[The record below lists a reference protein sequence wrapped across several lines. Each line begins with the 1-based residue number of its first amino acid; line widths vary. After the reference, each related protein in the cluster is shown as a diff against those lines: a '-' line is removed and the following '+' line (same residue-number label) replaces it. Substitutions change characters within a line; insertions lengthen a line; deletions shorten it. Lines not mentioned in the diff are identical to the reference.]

1 MADFTI
7 ELRNVVAMVGADH
20 IGLDDYPIFDEQ
32 YREFLNAKI
41 IDHYYYR
48 EIGLETVDMFIRQ
61 LRTKMHEIMP
71 YYNKW
76 YAAEDRMADI
86 DPLSTQDVH
95 SKGAVNSQSSSST
108 KQKHGEKASNT
119 TDSTSKSAGRTVQ
132 SETPQTMLSGNQDY
146 ATAASDNHSTV
157 DGTNKVRSDGS
168 SETSS
173 DTTNSAG
180 SGNESH
186 SWGYTGH
193 APALIDAWRST
204 FANIDMMVIDE
215 LETLFMG
222 IYSSNDGFTGRRHT
236 GYGLWY

>member
-7 ELRNVVAMVGADH
+7 ELRNVVGMVGADH
-20 IGLDDYPIFDEQ
+20 IGLSDYPIFDEQ

-41 IDHYYYR
+41 IDHYWYR

-61 LRTKMHEIMP
+61 LRTKMNEIMP

-76 YAAEDRMADI
+76 YQAEDRMADI
-86 DPLSTQDVH
+86 DPLSTQDIH
-95 SKGAVNSQSSSST
+95 STGSAQSHSSSST
-108 KQKHGEKASNT
+108 KQRHSEKSDNT
-119 TDSTSKSAGRTVQ
+119 IDSTSTSKGRTVQ

-146 ATAASDNHSTV
+146 ATAASDNHSSA
-157 DGTNKVRSDGS
+157 DGINKVHNAGHSDS
-168 SETSS
+168 SA
-173 DTTNSAG
+173 DNSATAG

-186 SWGYTGH
+186 SWGYSGH

-215 LETLFMG
+215 LESLFMG
-222 IYSSNDGFTGRRHT
+222 IYSSNDGFTGRRHS

>member
-7 ELRNVVAMVGADH
+7 ELRNVVGMLGADN
-20 IGLDDYPIFDEQ
+20 IGLSDYPIFDEQ

-48 EIGLETVDMFIRQ
+48 EIGVETVDMFIRQ
-61 LRTKMHEIMP
+61 LRTKMLEIMP

-76 YAAEDRMADI
+76 YQAEDMMADI
-86 DPLSTQDVH
+86 NPLSTQDVH
-95 SKGAVNSQSSSST
+95 STGSAHSHSGSST
-108 KQKHGEKASNT
+108 TQKQHEKADNT
-119 TDSTSKSAGRTVQ
+119 TTGSNSSKGRTVQ

-146 ATAASDNHSTV
+146 ATAASDNHSTA
-157 DGTNKVRSDGS
+157 DGTTNVHSAGS
-168 SETSS
+168 LESAADSSTSS
-173 DTTNSAG
+173 G
-180 SGNESH
+180 SGNEAH
-186 SWGYTGH
+186 TWGYSGH

-215 LETLFMG
+215 LESLFMG
-222 IYSSNDGFTGRRHT
+222 IYSSNDGFTGRRHS

>member
-7 ELRNVVAMVGADH
+7 ELRKVVDMVGADH
-20 IGLDDYPIFDEQ
+20 IGLSDYPIFDEQ
-32 YREFLNAKI
+32 YREFLNSKI

-76 YAAEDRMADI
+76 YLAENMMADI
-86 DPLSTQDVH
+86 NPLSTQDMH
-95 SKGAVNSQSSSST
+95 SKGNSNSHASSST
-108 KQKHGEKASNT
+108 KQKYGEKASNVT
-119 TDSTSKSAGRTVQ
+119 KSVSSSKGRTVD
-132 SETPQTMLSGNQDY
+132 SETPQTMLAGNQDY
-146 ATAASDNHSTV
+146 ATAARDNHSSA
-157 DGTNKVRSDGS
+157 DGTNDVKSSGT
-168 SETSS
+168 SETSAAS
-173 DTTNSAG
+173 TNSAG

-186 SWGYTGH
+186 TWGYSGH

-204 FANIDMMVIDE
+204 FANVDMMIIDE
-215 LETLFMG
+215 LEVLFMG
-222 IYSSNDGFTGRRHT
+222 IYSSNDGFTGRRHS

>member
-7 ELRNVVAMVGADH
+7 ELRNVVDLVGSDH
-20 IGLDDYPIFDEQ
+20 VGLSDYPIFDEQ

-61 LRTKMHEIMP
+61 LRTKMWEIMP

-76 YAAEDRMADI
+76 YQAEDIMAGI
-86 DPLSTQDVH
+86 NPLSTQDMH
-95 SKGAVNSQSSSST
+95 SKGSAQSHSSSSS
-108 KQKHGEKASNT
+108 KQKRSEKSSNLIKGT
-119 TDSTSKSAGRTVQ
+119 TSSKARTVD

-146 ATAASDNHSTV
+146 ATAARDNHSNG
-157 DGTNKVRSDGS
+157 DSTNDVHSAGS
-168 SETSS
+168 ADSSS
-173 DTTNSAG
+173 DNSATAG
-180 SGNESH
+180 SGNETH
-186 SWGYTGH
+186 SWGYSGH
-193 APALIDAWRST
+193 APALVDAWRST

-222 IYSSNDGFTGRRHT
+222 IYSSNDGFTGRRHA

>member
-7 ELRNVVAMVGADH
+7 ELRSVVDMVGADH
-20 IGLDDYPIFDEQ
+20 IGLSDYPIFDEQ

-61 LRTKMHEIMP
+61 LRTKMNEIMP

-76 YAAEDRMADI
+76 YQAEDYMADI
-86 DPLSTQDVH
+86 NPLSTQDMH
-95 SKGAVNSQSSSST
+95 STGSAQSHSSST
-108 KQKHGEKASNT
+108 TKQKRSEKADNT
-119 TDSTSKSAGRTVQ
+119 IDSTSKSKSRTVQ

-146 ATAASDNHSTV
+146 ATAASDNHSNADAAT
-157 DGTNKVRSDGS
+157 KVHNTGS
-168 SETSS
+168 SDSS
-173 DTTNSAG
+173 ADNSATAG
-180 SGNESH
+180 SGNETH
-186 SWGYTGH
+186 SWGYSGH

-215 LETLFMG
+215 LESLFMG
-222 IYSSNDGFTGRRHT
+222 IYSSNDGFTGRRHS

>member
-7 ELRNVVAMVGADH
+7 ELRNVVTMVGADH
-20 IGLDDYPIFDEQ
+20 VGLSDYPIFDEQ

-41 IDHYYYR
+41 IDHYWYR
-48 EIGLETVDMFIRQ
+48 EIGQETVDMFIRQ
-61 LRTKMHEIMP
+61 LRTKMFEIMP

-76 YAAEDRMADI
+76 YQAENYMADI
-86 DPLSTQDVH
+86 NPLSTQDMH
-95 SKGAVNSQSSSST
+95 SAGSAQSHSSSST
-108 KQKHGEKASNT
+108 TQKNDEKADNVTNANSG
-119 TDSTSKSAGRTVQ
+119 SKGRTVQ

-146 ATAASDNHSTV
+146 ATAATDNHSSAE
-157 DGTNKVRSDGS
+157 GTHEVHSAGS
-168 SETSS
+168 LKSSTDNSTSG
-173 DTTNSAG
+173 G

-186 SWGYTGH
+186 MWGYSGH

-222 IYSSNDGFTGRRHT
+222 IYSTNDGFTGRRHH

>member
-20 IGLDDYPIFDEQ
+20 IGLSDYPIFDEQ

-41 IDHYYYR
+41 IDHYWYR

-76 YAAEDRMADI
+76 YQAENYMTDI
-86 DPLSTQDVH
+86 NPLSTQDMH
-95 SKGAVNSQSSSST
+95 STGSARSHSDTSATQKQREKGSTST
-108 KQKHGEKASNT
+108 KSESRTKA
-119 TDSTSKSAGRTVQ
+119 RTVD
-132 SETPQTMLSGNQDY
+132 SETPQTMLAGNQDY
-146 ATAASDNHSTV
+146 ATAARDNHSS
-157 DGTNKVRSDGS
+157 GDGS
-168 SETSS
+168 NDVKSSGSLETSS
-173 DTTNSAG
+173 DSTNSSG
-180 SGNESH
+180 SGNETH
-186 SWGYTGH
+186 AWGYSGH
-193 APALIDAWRST
+193 APALIDAWRAT
-204 FANIDMMVIDE
+204 FTNVDMMVIDE

-222 IYSSNDGFTGRRHT
+222 IYSSNDAFTGRRHP

>member
-7 ELRNVVAMVGADH
+7 ELRNVVDMVGADNV
-20 IGLDDYPIFDEQ
+20 GLSDYPIFDEQ

-76 YAAEDRMADI
+76 YQAEDRMADI
-86 DPLSTQDVH
+86 DPLSTQDMH
-95 SKGAVNSQSSSST
+95 SKGSANSRASSST
-108 KQKHGEKASNT
+108 KQKHDEMSSNLTKSTTNSKA
-119 TDSTSKSAGRTVQ
+119 RTVD
-132 SETPQTMLSGNQDY
+132 SETPQTMLAGNQDY
-146 ATAASDNHSTV
+146 ATAARDNHSSG
-157 DGTNKVRSDGS
+157 DGTNDVKSSGS
-168 SETSS
+168 MESS
-173 DTTNSAG
+173 VDSTNSAG

-193 APALIDAWRST
+193 APALIDAWRAT

-222 IYSSNDGFTGRRHT
+222 IYSSNDGFTGRRHP
-236 GYGLWY
+236 GYGLW

>member
-7 ELRNVVAMVGADH
+7 ELRHVVERVGADN
-20 IGLDDYPIFDEQ
+20 IGLSDYPIFDEQ

-61 LRTKMHEIMP
+61 LRTKMAEIMP

-76 YAAEDRMADI
+76 YQAEDMMAAI

-95 SKGAVNSQSSSST
+95 SKGSANSHASSSA
-108 KQKHGEKASNT
+108 KQKRGDKASILT
-119 TDSTSKSAGRTVQ
+119 KSESITKARTVD
-132 SETPQTMLSGNQDY
+132 SETPQTMLAGNKDY
-146 ATAASDNHSTV
+146 ATAARDNHSSG
-157 DGTNKVRSDGS
+157 DGTNDVKS
-168 SETSS
+168 SGLSEISTDS
-173 DTTNSAG
+173 TNSSG
-180 SGNESH
+180 GGNESH
-186 SWGYTGH
+186 SWGYSGH

-204 FANIDMMVIDE
+204 FANIDMMIIEE

-222 IYSSNDGFTGRRHT
+222 IYSSNDGFSGRRHH

>member
-7 ELRNVVAMVGADH
+7 ELRNVVALVGADH
-20 IGLDDYPIFDEQ
+20 IGLSDYPIFDEQ

-61 LRTKMHEIMP
+61 LRTKMAEIMP

-76 YAAEDRMADI
+76 YRAEDMMADI
-86 DPLSTQDVH
+86 DPLSTQDMR
-95 SKGAVNSQSSSST
+95 SKGSANSHATSSA
-108 KQKHGEKASNT
+108 KQKRGEKATNLTKSV
-119 TDSTSKSAGRTVQ
+119 SSSKARTID
-132 SETPQTMLSGNQDY
+132 SETPQTMLAGNQDY
-146 ATAASDNHSTV
+146 ATAARDNHSSS
-157 DGTNKVRSDGS
+157 DGANDVKSSGS
-168 SETSS
+168 SELSS

-186 SWGYTGH
+186 TWGYTGH

-222 IYSSNDGFTGRRHT
+222 IYSSNDGFTGRRRH

>member
-7 ELRNVVAMVGADH
+7 ELRNVVDMVGADH
-20 IGLDDYPIFDEQ
+20 IGLSDYPIFDEQ

-41 IDHYYYR
+41 LDHYWYR

-61 LRTKMHEIMP
+61 LRSKMNEIMP

-76 YAAEDRMADI
+76 YQAEDMMSNI
-86 DPLSTQDVH
+86 DPLSTQDMH
-95 SKGAVNSQSSSST
+95 SKGSVNTHASSSM
-108 KQKHGEKASNT
+108 KQKHGEKSSNVIKSVSNT
-119 TDSTSKSAGRTVQ
+119 KARTVD
-132 SETPQTMLSGNQDY
+132 SETPQTMLAGNQDY
-146 ATAASDNHSTV
+146 ATAARDNHSSGDSANDV
-157 DGTNKVRSDGS
+157 SASGS
-168 SETSS
+168 SEMNNDATSS
-173 DTTNSAG
+173 SG

-186 SWGYTGH
+186 TWGYTGH

-222 IYSSNDGFTGRRHT
+222 IYSSNDSFTGRRHH

>member
-1 MADFTI
+1 
-7 ELRNVVAMVGADH
+7 MVGADH
-20 IGLDDYPIFDEQ
+20 IGLSDYPIFDEQ

-41 IDHYYYR
+41 IDHYWYR

-76 YAAEDRMADI
+76 YLAENYMADI
-86 DPLSTQDVH
+86 NPLSTQDVH
-95 SKGAVNSQSSSST
+95 STGSAQSHSSSSS
-108 KQKHGEKASNT
+108 KEKHGESSDNT
-119 TDSTSKSAGRTVQ
+119 IDSTSKSKGRTVQ

-146 ATAASDNHSTV
+146 ATAATDNHSAA
-157 DGTNKVRSDGS
+157 DGITKVHNAGS
-168 SETSS
+168 SESS
-173 DTTNSAG
+173 ADNSATTG
-180 SGNESH
+180 SGNETH
-186 SWGYTGH
+186 SWGYSGH
-193 APALIDAWRST
+193 APTLIDAWRST

-222 IYSSNDGFTGRRHT
+222 IYSSNDGFTGRRHP

>member
-7 ELRNVVAMVGADH
+7 ELRNVVDMVGADN
-20 IGLDDYPIFDEQ
+20 IGLSDYPIFDEQ

-61 LRTKMHEIMP
+61 LRTKMAEIMP

-76 YAAEDRMADI
+76 YRAEDMMAGI
-86 DPLSTQDVH
+86 DPLSTQDMR
-95 SKGAVNSQSSSST
+95 SKGSANSHTTSSA
-108 KQKHGEKASNT
+108 KQKHGEESSNHIKGVSSSKA
-119 TDSTSKSAGRTVQ
+119 RTVD
-132 SETPQTMLSGNQDY
+132 SETPQTMLAGNQDY
-146 ATAASDNHSTV
+146 ATAARDTHSSGDSANDV
-157 DGTNKVRSDGS
+157 KSSGS
-168 SETSS
+168 SETTS
-173 DTTNSAG
+173 DSTNSAG
-180 SGNESH
+180 SGNESRT
-186 SWGYTGH
+186 WGYSGH

-222 IYSSNDGFTGRRHT
+222 IYSSNDGFTGRRHH

>member
-20 IGLDDYPIFDEQ
+20 VGLSDYPLFDEQ

-41 IDHYYYR
+41 IDHYWYR
-48 EIGLETVDMFIRQ
+48 EIGLESVDMFIRQ

-76 YAAEDRMADI
+76 YQAENYMTDI
-86 DPLSTQDVH
+86 NPLSTQDVH
-95 SKGAVNSQSSSST
+95 STGSAHSSSGST
-108 KQKHGEKASNT
+108 TTQKQHEKSDNT
-119 TDSTSKSAGRTVQ
+119 TDATSTSKGRTVQ

-146 ATAASDNHSTV
+146 ATAATDNHSSA
-157 DGTNKVRSDGS
+157 GGSHKVHNEGS
-168 SETSS
+168 LESSADNSTTS
-173 DTTNSAG
+173 G
-180 SGNESH
+180 SGNEAH
-186 SWGYTGH
+186 TWGYSGH

-222 IYSSNDGFTGRRHT
+222 IYSSNDGFTGRRHH

>member
-7 ELRNVVAMVGADH
+7 EFRNVVNMVGADH
-20 IGLDDYPIFDEQ
+20 IGLSDYPIFDEQ

-48 EIGLETVDMFIRQ
+48 EIGLESVDMFIRQ
-61 LRTKMHEIMP
+61 LRTKMWEIMP

-86 DPLSTQDVH
+86 DPLSTQDMH
-95 SKGAVNSQSSSST
+95 STGSANSHASSSM
-108 KQKHGEKASNT
+108 KQKHGEKASNLT
-119 TDSTSKSAGRTVQ
+119 KSESRSKARTVD
-132 SETPQTMLSGNQDY
+132 SETPQTMLAGNQDY
-146 ATAASDNHSTV
+146 ATAARDNHSSG
-157 DGTNKVRSDGS
+157 DGTNDVKSSGS
-168 SETSS
+168 SETSTDS
-173 DTTNSAG
+173 TNSAG

-193 APALIDAWRST
+193 APALIDAWRAT

-215 LETLFMG
+215 LESLFMG
-222 IYSSNDGFTGRRHT
+222 IYSSNDGFTGRRHH

>member
-7 ELRNVVAMVGADH
+7 ELRNVVSMVGADH
-20 IGLDDYPIFDEQ
+20 IGLSDYPIFDEQ

-61 LRTKMHEIMP
+61 LRTKMWEIMP

-76 YAAEDRMADI
+76 YQAEDRMADI
-86 DPLSTQDVH
+86 DPLSTQDMH
-95 SKGAVNSQSSSST
+95 SQGSANSHASSSM
-108 KQKHGEKASNT
+108 KQKHGEKSSNFT
-119 TDSTSKSAGRTVQ
+119 KSESRTKSRTVD
-132 SETPQTMLSGNQDY
+132 SETPQTMLAGNQDY
-146 ATAASDNHSTV
+146 ATAARDNHSSG
-157 DGTNKVRSDGS
+157 DGSNDVKSSGS
-168 SETSS
+168 SETTADS
-173 DTTNSAG
+173 TNSAG

-186 SWGYTGH
+186 SWGYAGH
-193 APALIDAWRST
+193 APALIDAWRAT

-222 IYSSNDGFTGRRHT
+222 IYSSNDGFTGRRHH

>member
-7 ELRNVVAMVGADH
+7 ELRNVVDMVGADH
-20 IGLDDYPIFDEQ
+20 IGLSDYPIFDEQ
-32 YREFLNAKI
+32 YREYLNAKI

-61 LRTKMHEIMP
+61 LRTKMAEIMP

-76 YAAEDRMADI
+76 YRAEDMMADI
-86 DPLSTQDVH
+86 DPLSTQDMH
-95 SKGAVNSQSSSST
+95 SKGSANSHTSSSA
-108 KQKHGEKASNT
+108 KQRHGEEGSNHIYSVTSSKA
-119 TDSTSKSAGRTVQ
+119 RTVD
-132 SETPQTMLSGNQDY
+132 SETPQTMLAGNQDY
-146 ATAASDNHSTV
+146 ATAARDNHSSG
-157 DGTNKVRSDGS
+157 DSTNEVKSNAS
-168 SETSS
+168 SKTST

-180 SGNESH
+180 SGSESRT
-186 SWGYTGH
+186 WGYTGH

-222 IYSSNDGFTGRRHT
+222 IYSSNDAFSGRRHP
-236 GYGLWY
+236 GYGLW

>member
-7 ELRNVVAMVGADH
+7 ELRNVVDMVGADH
-20 IGLDDYPIFDEQ
+20 IGLSDYPIFDEQ

-41 IDHYYYR
+41 LDHYWYR

-76 YAAEDRMADI
+76 YQAEDMMADI
-86 DPLSTQDVH
+86 NPLSTQDMH
-95 SKGAVNSQSSSST
+95 SKGSANSHTSSSA
-108 KQKHGEKASNT
+108 KQKHSEKADNT
-119 TDSTSKSAGRTVQ
+119 TDSASRSKGRTVQ

-146 ATAASDNHSTV
+146 ATAAADNHASV
-157 DGTNKVRSDGS
+157 DGTNKVHNTGS
-168 SETSS
+168 SESS
-173 DTTNSAG
+173 TDNATTNGSA
-180 SGNESH
+180 NEAH
-186 SWGYTGH
+186 TWGYSGH

-222 IYSSNDGFTGRRHT
+222 IYSSNDGFTGRRHRA
-236 GYGLWY
+236 YGLWY

>member
-7 ELRNVVAMVGADH
+7 ELRNVVDMVGAEH
-20 IGLDDYPIFDEQ
+20 IGLSDYPLFDEQ

-61 LRTKMHEIMP
+61 LRTKMNEIMP

-76 YAAEDRMADI
+76 YQAENYMADI
-86 DPLSTQDVH
+86 DPLSTQDMH
-95 SKGAVNSQSSSST
+95 STGSAQSHSSSST
-108 KQKHGEKASNT
+108 KQKHNEKADNT
-119 TDSTSKSAGRTVQ
+119 IDSTSKSKGRTVQ

-146 ATAASDNHSTV
+146 ATAASDNHSDV
-157 DGTNKVRSDGS
+157 DGTTKVHNTGS
-168 SETSS
+168 SDSS
-173 DTTNSAG
+173 ADNSASTG
-180 SGNESH
+180 SGNETH
-186 SWGYTGH
+186 SWGYSGH

-215 LETLFMG
+215 LESLFMG
-222 IYSSNDGFTGRRHT
+222 IYSSNDGFTGRRHS

>member
-7 ELRNVVAMVGADH
+7 ELRNVVEMVGADN
-20 IGLDDYPIFDEQ
+20 IGLSDYPIFDDQ
-32 YREFLNAKI
+32 YRDFLNSKI

-48 EIGLETVDMFIRQ
+48 EIGQETVDMFIRQ
-61 LRTKMHEIMP
+61 LRTKMWEIMP

-76 YAAEDRMADI
+76 YQAEDMMADI
-86 DPLSTQDVH
+86 DPLSTQDMH
-95 SKGAVNSQSSSST
+95 SKGSAQSHSSSSS
-108 KQKHGEKASNT
+108 KQKRSEAADNT
-119 TDSTSKSAGRTVQ
+119 TGSTSKSKGRTVQ

-146 ATAASDNHSTV
+146 ATSASDNHSTV
-157 DGTNKVRSDGS
+157 DGTQEVHSTGS
-168 SETSS
+168 AETSA
-173 DTTNSAG
+173 DNSASSG
-180 SGNESH
+180 SGNEAR
-186 SWGYTGH
+186 SWGYSGH

-222 IYSSNDGFTGRRHT
+222 IYSSNDGFTGRRHS

>member
-1 MADFTI
+1 MADFTM
-7 ELRNVVAMVGADH
+7 ELRGVVSMLGADH

-48 EIGLETVDMFIRQ
+48 EIGLESVDMFVRQ

-76 YAAEDRMADI
+76 YASEDRMADI
-86 DPLSTQDVH
+86 DPLSTQDMH
-95 SKGAVNSQSSSST
+95 TKGAANSHSSSST
-108 KQKHGEKASNT
+108 KQKHGERATNLTKS
-119 TDSTSKSAGRTVQ
+119 DSRSEARTVD
-132 SETPQTMLSGNQDY
+132 SETPQTMLAGNQDY
-146 ATAASDNHSTV
+146 ATAARDNHSSGS
-157 DGTNKVRSDGS
+157 GTNDVKSSGS
-168 SETSS
+168 SETSADS
-173 DTTNSAG
+173 TNSAG

-186 SWGYTGH
+186 TWGYTGH

-222 IYSSNDGFTGRRHT
+222 IYTSNDGFTGRRHS

>member
-7 ELRNVVAMVGADH
+7 ELHNVVDMVGADH
-20 IGLDDYPIFDEQ
+20 IGLSDYPIFDEQ

-61 LRTKMHEIMP
+61 LRTKMCEIMP

-76 YAAEDRMADI
+76 YRAENMMADI
-86 DPLSTQDVH
+86 NPLSTQDVH
-95 SKGAVNSQSSSST
+95 SRGSANSHASSSM
-108 KQKHGEKASNT
+108 KQKHDERSTNLTKSVSNT
-119 TDSTSKSAGRTVQ
+119 KARTVD
-132 SETPQTMLSGNQDY
+132 SETPQTMLAGNQDY
-146 ATAASDNHSTV
+146 ATAARDTHSSG
-157 DGTNKVRSDGS
+157 DGTNDVASTGS
-168 SETSS
+168 LEASS

-204 FANIDMMVIDE
+204 FANIDIMVIDE

-222 IYSSNDGFTGRRHT
+222 IYSSNDGFTGRRHH

>member
-7 ELRNVVAMVGADH
+7 ELRNVVDMVGADN
-20 IGLDDYPIFDEQ
+20 IGLSDYPIFDEQ

-48 EIGLETVDMFIRQ
+48 EIGLETVDMFIHQ
-61 LRTKMHEIMP
+61 LRTKMAEIMP

-76 YAAEDRMADI
+76 YRAEDMMADI
-86 DPLSTQDVH
+86 NPLSTQDMH
-95 SKGAVNSQSSSST
+95 SKGSANSHASSFM
-108 KQKHGEKASNT
+108 KQKHGEKSSNLIKGVS
-119 TDSTSKSAGRTVQ
+119 STKSRTVD
-132 SETPQTMLSGNQDY
+132 SETPQTMLAGNQDY
-146 ATAASDNHSTV
+146 ATAARDNHSSG
-157 DGTNKVRSDGS
+157 DSTNDVKSSGS
-168 SETSS
+168 SETSA

-186 SWGYTGH
+186 TWGYSGH
-193 APALIDAWRST
+193 APALIDSWRST

-222 IYSSNDGFTGRRHT
+222 IYSSNDGFTGRRHH